1 MQGVSAASPNRGSP
15 FPKCPRTEFV
25 KMRFEIFVPESH
37 YPGDVAVVHLTTVFP
52 EALEQ
57 LIISYVGN
65 ALHDRTMME
74 MKWFHVYHKMTECL
88 HHMMFDHTHTMLLDQ
103 I

>member
-1 MQGVSAASPNRGSP
+1 MQGVSAASPTRGSP

-74 MKWFHVYHKMTECL
+74 MKWFHVYHNMTKCL
-88 HHMMFDHTHTMLLDQ
+88 DRMLLAHAMILDQ